1 MKGVLSPKSLFL
13 RIRKDIEYFGVTLK
27 RALQFSLGNFQIE
40 YGNSQL
46 EFDQFQLG
54 KTYFVTVFL

>member
-1 MKGVLSPKSLFL
+1 M
-13 RIRKDIEYFGVTLK
+13 DIEYFGVTLK
-27 RALQFSLGNFQIE
+27 RALQLSLGNFQIE